1 MNDKLVVVK
10 VSLMCLFLLFPPRQQ
25 TSSRVSTAS
34 SLPVLYAAAELT
46 EPAIVTD
53 ARHPRRHLAHP
64 LPHSHLRHRPDMAP
78 LPRPL

>member
-1 MNDKLVVVK
+1 MGDTLVVVK

-25 TSSRVSTAS
+25 TSRVSTAS
-34 SLPVLYAAAELT
+34 SPPVLYAAAELT

-64 LPHSHLRHRPDMAP
+64 LPYPHLRHRPDMAP